1 MIEPYIFQRC
11 VVCRGRFKIG
21 IRPPTWWIVGR
32 DVTTARIGPPGC
44 GICWF
49 HPARPLSMP
58 ESDAKFSNPEYERWR
73 SRGRELAWSIG
84 RVVTPTPRYYRR
96 RPAGT
101 PAPLRQGRKVSG
113 RRRSMWGPVYV
124 TSTPPLWPLRR

>member
-1 MIEPYIFQRC
+1 MIAPYIFQRC
-11 VVCRGRFKIG
+11 VVCRRRFKIG
-21 IRPPTWWIVGR
+21 LRPPTWWIVGR
-32 DVTTARIGPPGC
+32 DVTTARIGPPGT

-58 ESDAKFSNPEYERWR
+58 AAEARTGNQEFDDWR
-73 SRGRELAWSIG
+73 ERGRRLAWSLG
-84 RVVTPTPRYYRR
+84 RVLTPEPRYYRR
-96 RPAGT
+96 PASSP
-101 PAPLRQGRKVSG
+101 PAKRQGRKVSG